1 MGAMTSVMAVFLLLW
16 FGAGMV
22 AGAVKHADLVG
33 SYEGTKTCGAC
44 HEKAVKD
51 VTGSLHYQQL
61 AEPQFLK
68 GWEKGKL
75 AGMMVSY

>member
-1 MGAMTSVMAVFLLLW
+1 MRVMTSVMAVFLLLW
-16 FGAGMV
+16 LGTGMV
-22 AGAVKHADLVG
+22 AGAVQHADLIG
-33 SYEGTKTCGAC
+33 SYDGAKTCGSC

-51 VTGSLHYQQL
+51 VAGSLHYQHL

-75 AGMMVSY
+75 AGMMTSY

>member
-1 MGAMTSVMAVFLLLW
+1 MRVITSVMAVFLLLW
-16 FGAGMV
+16 LGTGMA
-22 AGAVKHADLVG
+22 AGAVKHADIVG

-51 VTGSLHYQQL
+51 VAGSLHYQHL

-68 GWEKGKL
+68 GWGKGKL